1 MVRPSICYVHVMRP
15 LHTVAV
21 LLVAAV
27 VGLAA
32 QTPSALVEA
41 QKALGGELP
50 GSFKNFVAKGVRRNI
65 IAGQPATAIPF
76 EWNFE
81 MPDKWVWIEGGT
93 SPISIGFNGKKVI
106 TNSPENLF
114 YTGGYAEDRS
124 AIARDEEQLVN
135 AHVGFAVVTLGLF
148 AREFRGAYPME
159 FLSNAAD
166 TDAANIEADQLSATF
181 KLDPVTHLPSQLGWR
196 EQGRGGVGGGLVT
209 RLWVY
214 SSYRDVDARKV
225 PARLSFYLGQLK
237 SDKLQE
243 MSRWEIQSF
252 QFNGTIDPKVFR
264 PAK

>member
-1 MVRPSICYVHVMRP
+1 MKP
-15 LHTVAV
+15 LHVIGVV
-21 LLVAAV
+21 LLAA
-27 VGLAA
+27 GLSA
-32 QTPSALVEA
+32 QTPSALVDA

-76 EWNFE
+76 EWDFE
-81 MPDKWVWIEGGT
+81 MPDKWVWIERGT

-106 TNSPENLF
+106 TNRPENLF
-114 YTGGYAEDRS
+114 YTGGDAEDRS
-124 AIARDEEQLVN
+124 AITRDEEQLVN
-135 AHVGFAVVTLGLF
+135 AHVGFAVVSLGFF

-159 FLSNAAD
+159 FFKNANDAD
-166 TDAANIEADQLSATF
+166 SVNLEADQLSATF
-181 KLDPVTHLPSQLGWR
+181 KIDPITHLPSQLGWR

-214 SSYRDVDARKV
+214 SSYRDVESRKV

-237 SDKLQE
+237 TDKLQE

-252 QFNGTIDPKVFR
+252 QFNGEIDPKVFK